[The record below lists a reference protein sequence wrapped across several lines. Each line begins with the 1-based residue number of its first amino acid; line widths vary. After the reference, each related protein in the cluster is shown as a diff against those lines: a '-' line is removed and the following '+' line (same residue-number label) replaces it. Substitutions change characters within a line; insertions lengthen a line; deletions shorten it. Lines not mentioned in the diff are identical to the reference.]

1 MKSLDYMFENTNWKA
16 VSAEIMGTFFLVFFG
31 VSSLANNVG
40 VTTEETGNL
49 FPESLHLLIGLI
61 TLTLTLFVLVH
72 ILGPVSGCH
81 LNPVITI
88 PTFLSDKMDRDTTVA
103 YIFGQIIGA
112 CLGFYLF
119 DLINPGTSD
128 TILDGDSALLLAALV
143 GTAFFVTSLLTSQ
156 DPASIGATLFVVS
169 STAFGDVN
177 PGVSLGNMIISDIDF
192 MFFGIVGS
200 LIGCIIGWA
209 IKENIIDQ

>member
-1 MKSLDYMFENTNWKA
+1 MFENTNWKA

-40 VTTEETGNL
+40 VNSDETGNL

-88 PTFLSDKMDRDTTVA
+88 PTFLSDKMDRDTTMA

-128 TILDGDSALLLAALV
+128 SILDGDSALLLAALV

-177 PGVSLGNMIISDIDF
+177 PGVSLGNMITSDIDF
-192 MFFGIVGS
+192 VFFGIVGS

>member
-1 MKSLDYMFENTNWKA
+1 MFENTNWKA

-31 VSSLANNVG
+31 VSSLTNNIG
-40 VTTEETGNL
+40 VENNETGT
-49 FPESLHLLIGLI
+49 LHILIGLI
-61 TLTLTLFVLVH
+61 TLTFTLFVLVH

-88 PTFLSDKMDRDTTVA
+88 PTYLSDKMDKDTTIA
-103 YIFGQIIGA
+103 YIAGQIVGA

-119 DLINPGTSD
+119 DLINPGTEDS
-128 TILDGDSALLLAALV
+128 ILDGNSALLLAALV

-156 DPASIGATLFVVS
+156 DPASIGATLFIAS

-177 PGVSLGNMIISDIDF
+177 PGVSLGNMIVSDVDF
-192 MFFGIVGS
+192 IFFGIGGS
-200 LIGCIIGWA
+200 LIGCLIGWA

>member
-1 MKSLDYMFENTNWKA
+1 MFENTNWKA

-31 VSSLANNVG
+31 VSSLTNNAG
-40 VTTEETGNL
+40 VVSEGDGTI
-49 FPESLHLLIGLI
+49 HILIGLT

-88 PTFLSDKMDRDTTVA
+88 PTYLSDKMDKDTTIA
-103 YIFGQIIGA
+103 YIGGQIVGA

-128 TILDGDSALLLAALV
+128 SILDGDSALLLAAMV
-143 GTAFFVTSLLTSQ
+143 GTSFFVTSLLTSQ
-156 DPASIGATLFVVS
+156 DPGSIAATLFIVS

-177 PGVSLGNMIISDIDF
+177 PGVSLGNMIATNVEF

-200 LIGCIIGWA
+200 LIGCVIGCG

>member
-1 MKSLDYMFENTNWKA
+1 MFKDMNWKP
-16 VSAEIMGTFFLVFFG
+16 VGAEFMGTFFLVFFG
-31 VSSLANNVG
+31 VTSFISMSG
-40 VTTEETGNL
+40 DDM
-49 FPESLHLLIGLI
+49 LLEGTI
-61 TLTLTLFVLVH
+61 TLGLTLFVLVH

-88 PTFLSDKMDRDTTVA
+88 PTFLSDKMDRDTMVA
-103 YIFGQIIGA
+103 YIGGQIIGA

-119 DLINPGTSD
+119 DLINPGTTDS
-128 TILDGDSALLLAALV
+128 ILDGDSALLLAALV
-143 GTAFFVTSLLTSQ
+143 GTTFFVTSLLTSQ
-156 DPASIGATLFVVS
+156 DPASIGATLFIVS

-177 PGVSLGNMIISDIDF
+177 PGVSLGEMIVTDVDF

-200 LIGCIIGWA
+200 LIGCVAGWA

>member
-1 MKSLDYMFENTNWKA
+1 MFENTNWKA

-31 VSSLANNVG
+31 VSALANNDITITNNEG
-40 VTTEETGNL
+40 VVEYSFTG
-49 FPESLHLLIGLI
+49 FVGLI

-88 PTFLSDKMDRDTTVA
+88 PTFLSDKMDRDTMVA
-103 YIFGQIIGA
+103 YIGGQIIGA

-119 DLINPGTSD
+119 DLINPGTTDS
-128 TILDGDSALLLAALV
+128 ILDGDSALLLAALV
-143 GTAFFVTSLLTSQ
+143 GTTFFVTSLLTSQ
-156 DPASIGATLFVVS
+156 DPASIGATLFIVS

-177 PGVSLGNMIISDIDF
+177 PGVSLGEMIVTDVDF

-200 LIGCIIGWA
+200 LIGCVAGWA

>member
-1 MKSLDYMFENTNWKA
+1 MFENTNWKA

-31 VSSLANNVG
+31 VSSLTNNAG
-40 VTTEETGNL
+40 VVSEGDGT
-49 FPESLHLLIGLI
+49 LHIFIGLT

-88 PTFLSDKMDRDTTVA
+88 PTYLSDKMDRDTTVA
-103 YIFGQIIGA
+103 YIGGQIIGA

-128 TILDGDSALLLAALV
+128 SILDGDSALLLAAMV
-143 GTAFFVTSLLTSQ
+143 ATTFFVTSLLTSQ
-156 DPASIGATLFVVS
+156 DPGSIAATLFIVS

-177 PGVSLGNMIISDIDF
+177 PGVSLGNMIATDVEF

-200 LIGCIIGWA
+200 LIGCIVGWG

>member
-1 MKSLDYMFENTNWKA
+1 MFENTNWKA

-40 VTTEETGNL
+40 VNNDETGNL

-88 PTFLSDKMDRDTTVA
+88 PTFLSDKMDRDTTMA

-128 TILDGDSALLLAALV
+128 SILDGDSALLLAALV

-177 PGVSLGNMIISDIDF
+177 PGVSLGNMITSDIDF

>member
-1 MKSLDYMFENTNWKA
+1 MFENTNWKA

-31 VSSLANNVG
+31 VSALKNSVG
-40 VTTEETGNL
+40 ATDETGAMN
-49 FPESLHLLIGLI
+49 LLIGLI

-88 PTFLSDKMDRDTTVA
+88 PTFLSDKMDRDTMVA
-103 YIFGQIIGA
+103 YIGGQIIGA

-119 DLINPGTSD
+119 DLINPGTSNS
-128 TILDGDSALLLAALV
+128 ILDGDSALLLAALV
-143 GTAFFVTSLLTSQ
+143 GTTFFVTSLLTSQ
-156 DPASIGATLFVVS
+156 DPASIGATLFIVS

-177 PGVSLGNMIISDIDF
+177 PGVSLGEMIVTDVDF

-200 LIGCIIGWA
+200 LIGCVAGWG

>member
-1 MKSLDYMFENTNWKA
+1 MFENTNWKA
-16 VSAEIMGTFFLVFFG
+16 VSAEIMGTLFLVFFG
-31 VSSLANNVG
+31 VSTLKNSVG
-40 VTTEETGNL
+40 TTDETGAMN
-49 FPESLHLLIGLI
+49 LLIGLI

-88 PTFLSDKMDRDTTVA
+88 PTFLSDKMDRDTMIA
-103 YIFGQIIGA
+103 YIGGQIIGA

-119 DLINPGTSD
+119 DLINPGTTDS
-128 TILDGDSALLLAALV
+128 ILDGDSALLLAALV
-143 GTAFFVTSLLTSQ
+143 GTTFFVTSLLTSQ
-156 DPASIGATLFVVS
+156 DPASIGATLFIVS

-177 PGVSLGNMIISDIDF
+177 PGVSLGEMIVTDVDF
-192 MFFGIVGS
+192 MFFGIIGS
-200 LIGCIIGWA
+200 LIGSVAGWA

>member
-1 MKSLDYMFENTNWKA
+1 MFENTNWKA

-31 VSSLANNVG
+31 VSSLTNNAG
-40 VTTEETGNL
+40 VVSEGDGT
-49 FPESLHLLIGLI
+49 LHILIGLT

-88 PTFLSDKMDRDTTVA
+88 PTYLSDKMDRDTTVA
-103 YIFGQIIGA
+103 YIGGQIIGA

-119 DLINPGTSD
+119 DLINPGTSNS
-128 TILDGDSALLLAALV
+128 ILDGDSALLLAAMV
-143 GTAFFVTSLLTSQ
+143 GTTFFVTSLLTSQ
-156 DPASIGATLFVVS
+156 DPGSIAATLFIVS

-177 PGVSLGNMIISDIDF
+177 PGVSLGNMIATDVEF

-200 LIGCIIGWA
+200 LIGCIVA
-209 IKENIIDQ
+209 VSYTHLTLPTNREV

>member
-1 MKSLDYMFENTNWKA
+1 MFENTNWKA

-31 VSSLANNVG
+31 VSSLTNNAG
-40 VTTEETGNL
+40 VVSEGDGT
-49 FPESLHLLIGLI
+49 LHILIGLT

-88 PTFLSDKMDRDTTVA
+88 PTYLSDKMDRDTTVA
-103 YIFGQIIGA
+103 YIGGQVIGA
-112 CLGFYLF
+112 CLGFFLF
-119 DLINPGTSD
+119 DLINPGTSNS
-128 TILDGDSALLLAALV
+128 ILDGDSALLLAAMV

-156 DPASIGATLFVVS
+156 DPGSIAATLFIVS

-177 PGVSLGNMIISDIDF
+177 PGVSLGNMIATDVEF

-200 LIGCIIGWA
+200 LIGCIVGWG

>member
-1 MKSLDYMFENTNWKA
+1 MFENTNWKA

-31 VSSLANNVG
+31 VSSLTNNVG
-40 VTTEETGNL
+40 ITTEETATFNI
-49 FPESLHLLIGLI
+49 LIGLI

-88 PTFLSDKMDRDTTVA
+88 PTFLSDKMDRDTMIA
-103 YIFGQIIGA
+103 YIGGQIIGA
-112 CLGFYLF
+112 VLGFYLF

-128 TILDGDSALLLAALV
+128 SVLDGDSALLLAAAV
-143 GTAFFVTSLLTSQ
+143 GTTFFVTSLLTTQ
-156 DPASIGATLFVVS
+156 DPASIGATLFIVS
-169 STAFGDVN
+169 STAFNDVN
-177 PGVSLGNMIISDIDF
+177 PGVSLGNMIATDADF
-192 MFFGIVGS
+192 MFFGIIGS
-200 LIGCIIGWA
+200 LIGCLAGWA

>member
-40 VTTEETGNL
+40 VNNDETGNL

-119 DLINPGTSD
+119 DMINPGTSD
-128 TILDGDSALLLAALV
+128 SILDGDTALLLAALV

>member
-1 MKSLDYMFENTNWKA
+1 MFENTNWKA

-31 VSSLANNVG
+31 VSSLTNNAG
-40 VTTEETGNL
+40 VVSEGDGTI
-49 FPESLHLLIGLI
+49 HILIGLT

-88 PTFLSDKMDRDTTVA
+88 PTYLSDKMDKDTTIA
-103 YIFGQIIGA
+103 YIGGQIVGA

-119 DLINPGTSD
+119 GLINPGTSD
-128 TILDGDSALLLAALV
+128 SILDGDSALLLAAMV
-143 GTAFFVTSLLTSQ
+143 GTTFFVTSLLTSQ
-156 DPASIGATLFVVS
+156 DPGSIAATLFIVS

-177 PGVSLGNMIISDIDF
+177 PGVSLGNMIATD
-192 MFFGIVGS
+192 VELS
-200 LIGCIIGWA
+200 LIHI
-209 IKENIIDQ
+209 

>member
-1 MKSLDYMFENTNWKA
+1 MFENTNWKA

-40 VTTEETGNL
+40 VNNDETGNL

-177 PGVSLGNMIISDIDF
+177 PGVSLGNMITSDIDF

-209 IKENIIDQ
+209 IKENIIDR

>member
-1 MKSLDYMFENTNWKA
+1 MFENTNWKA

-31 VSSLANNVG
+31 VSALTNNVG
-40 VTTEETGNL
+40 VGDEGTEILN
-49 FPESLHLLIGLI
+49 FIIGLI

-88 PTFLSDKMDRDTTVA
+88 PNFLSDKIDRDTTIA
-103 YIFGQIIGA
+103 YICGQIVGA

-119 DLINPGTSD
+119 DLINPGTTNS
-128 TILDGDSALLLAALV
+128 ILDGDTALLLAAAV
-143 GTAFFVTSLLTSQ
+143 GTTFFVVSILTTQ
-156 DPASIGATLFVVS
+156 DPAPYSAALFVVT

-177 PGVSLGNMIISDIDF
+177 PGVSLSNMIINDLDF
-192 MFFGIVGS
+192 VFFGIIGS
-200 LIGCIIGWA
+200 LIGCVAGWL
-209 IKENIIDQ
+209 IKDSIID

>member
-1 MKSLDYMFENTNWKA
+1 MFENTNWKA

-31 VSSLANNVG
+31 VSSLTNNAG
-40 VTTEETGNL
+40 VVSEGDGT
-49 FPESLHLLIGLI
+49 LHILIGLT

-88 PTFLSDKMDRDTTVA
+88 PTYLSDKMDRDTTVA
-103 YIFGQIIGA
+103 YIGGQIIGA

-119 DLINPGTSD
+119 DLINPGTSNS
-128 TILDGDSALLLAALV
+128 ILDGDSALLLAAMV
-143 GTAFFVTSLLTSQ
+143 GTTFFVTSLLTSQ
-156 DPASIGATLFVVS
+156 DPGSIAATLFIVS

-177 PGVSLGNMIISDIDF
+177 PGVSLGNMIATDVEF

-200 LIGCIIGWA
+200 LIGCIIGWV

>member
-1 MKSLDYMFENTNWKA
+1 MFENTNWKA

-31 VSSLANNVG
+31 VSALKNSVG
-40 VTTEETGNL
+40 TTDETGAMN
-49 FPESLHLLIGLI
+49 LLIGLI

-88 PTFLSDKMDRDTTVA
+88 PTFLSDKMDRDTMVA
-103 YIFGQIIGA
+103 YIGGQIIGA

-128 TILDGDSALLLAALV
+128 SILDGDAALLLAALV
-143 GTAFFVTSLLTSQ
+143 GTTFFVTSLLTSQ
-156 DPASIGATLFVVS
+156 DPASIGATLFIVS

-177 PGVSLGNMIISDIDF
+177 PGVSLGGMIVTDVDF

-200 LIGCIIGWA
+200 LIGCVAGWA